1 MTENHLSPAL
11 ALLNPEQID
20 ELDKL
25 AEPIGADEPCGP
37 PIRFDPIF
45 TEIRLAREEDDP
57 NLPMGVWERPLKRA
71 DWAQIEARCKV
82 TLTRYAKD
90 LQIAAWLTEAWTR
103 QYGFDGLFRGLVLVD
118 RLLARF
124 WESVHPRLDE
134 DGDAE
139 LRVAPLEWMNLSLSM
154 TIRIQ
159 VPLLRH
165 GAGPASRFS
174 LVDWERM
181 TANELSPAK
190 QQEAR
195 KAAVDSGEPF
205 QTRADII
212 EFAKTSLGAEVDRSL
227 RLVRGCLAALLSI
240 AALTETRLGTEAPN
254 LSKLRDTLRAMER
267 VLVQMASPD
276 AGETMNPQ
284 EAQEAPA
291 LAEATTAS
299 VASAATPAPGAG
311 AAQQVA
317 MLNQWHNRDEAYATL
332 EALAAYLSRIEPHS
346 PTPYL
351 LRRAVNWG
359 RMPLPELM
367 AEIIREEGDLNR
379 LAHLLGLNG

>member
-1 MTENHLSPAL
+1 MTDNHLSAVL
-11 ALLNPEQID
+11 ALLSPQQLD

-25 AEPIGADEPCGP
+25 AEPISDAEPCGP

-57 NLPMGVWERPLKRA
+57 NLPMGIWERPLKRA

-90 LQIAAWLTEAWTR
+90 LQIAAWLAEAWTR
-103 QYGFDGLFRGLVLVD
+103 QHGFEGLLRGLVLVE
-118 RLLARF
+118 RLLTRF
-124 WESVHPRLDE
+124 WDGVHPRLDQ

-139 LRVAPLEWMNLSLSM
+139 LRVAPLEWMNMSLSM
-154 TIRIQ
+154 TIRLQ
-159 VPLLRH
+159 VPILRRGS
-165 GAGPASRFS
+165 GAANRLT

-181 TANELSPAK
+181 TANELSPAR
-190 QQEAR
+190 QQEIR
-195 KAAVDSGEPF
+195 KAALESGEPL
-205 QTRADII
+205 QTRADVIDL
-212 EFAKTSLGAEVDRSL
+212 AKTELGAEVQRST
-227 RLVRGCLAALLSI
+227 RLIQGCLAAVLSMT
-240 AALTETRLGTEAPN
+240 ALTDARLGTEAPN
-254 LSKLRDTLRAMER
+254 MAKLCDTLRSMER
-267 VLVQMASPD
+267 VLLQMAQEGGD
-276 AGETMNPQ
+276 TMSLQ
-284 EAQEAPA
+284 DTDEVQAPA
-291 LAEATTAS
+291 D
-299 VASAATPAPGAG
+299 AAAQMAAAPAAGAG
-311 AAQQVA
+311 GAQKVA
-317 MLNQWHNRDEAYATL
+317 MLNQWNNRDEAYATL
-332 EALAAYLSRIEPHS
+332 EAIAAYLGRVEPHS